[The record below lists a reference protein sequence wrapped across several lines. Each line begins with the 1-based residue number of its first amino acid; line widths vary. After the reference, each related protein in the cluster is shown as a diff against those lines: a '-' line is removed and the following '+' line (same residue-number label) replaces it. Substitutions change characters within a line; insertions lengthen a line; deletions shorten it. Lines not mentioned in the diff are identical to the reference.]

1 MRLFSI
7 AYFIHQLCF
16 NIHITVRSISN
27 PLLINYYKIVDLNS
41 NGVNLIVIS
50 KSDMLNF

>member
-16 NIHITVRSISN
+16 NIHITVGSISN
-27 PLLINYYKIVDLNS
+27 PLLINYYKIVDLTS
-41 NGVNLIVIS
+41 NGMNLILIL
-50 KSDMLNF
+50 KLDMLNF